1 MVKYKSK
8 LPKLT
13 GMDSNSVIL
22 RVTKICCVMDF
33 FIYLNE
39 RHITHEP
46 GAERTDYKAIHGFMD
61 FFFL

>member
-22 RVTKICCVMDF
+22 IVTKICCVMDF

-46 GAERTDYKAIHGFMD
+46 GAERTDYKAIH
-61 FFFL
+61 